1 MTRMNEERYKSLLIV
16 NESSDAQVTLYLYP
30 QWDFL
35 CWISFTSKIIKPNQK
50 YLHRSDDE
58 FNFEL
63 VAKFEDNRP
72 KKILRGPE
80 EWVEDK
86 LLKITKSFDVIEGK
100 LADFPEEKTVCFR
113 RLQRDKEL
121 NSTNGRRNLYE
132 ILGLNMD
139 EVRKMPKEEQI
150 KAIKKGFHR
159 EIQRWHPDKNFG
171 NDENAKEIIMA
182 HEILLDD
189 EKRARY
195 HNEADY
201 DAGWLSLKR
210 YKAIFKPECFS
221 EEQKTAYRHRMFMF
235 ALSVGV
241 TIGGIGLTVGTAG
254 AAAPAVIAIGGVFGG
269 GFIGGGLQSLQ
280 HTLNRGSVVDEC
292 DKKKWLLKAGIG
304 FVGGAVTGGAAVG
317 ITAGVAGLGSAAAA
331 VTTGQ
336 FVGTGAASGAV
347 GGVAS
352 SLASDTARKLV
363 DGENVT
369 WKQFIG
375 HAACGAAIGAAA
387 GAIGGA
393 VTKQVVAKHTTT
405 ASADL
410 NGEIGEQ
417 IAVLSGARRLQ
428 NTLARNI
435 SRAVTENGTE
445 SVMGSVAQFAEERLD
460 DSVENRKLG
469 EHIAKGAAN
478 AVATAIITPIKEIAI
493 GIGSHVKNEIGNK
506 MAVVKESKN
515 NASVRILKKS
525 EVRPKMRLRR
535 SVRNNENRI
544 NWNDSKGSAT
554 YQHLDAR
561 EPSADEGMALDTIYE
576 EEDGEQDA
584 DEFEENDDEPD
595 ADEFEENNDELD
607 ADEFEP
613 EGKKMKYVSEGK
625 WISKMVV
632 SYVLNGRETTQEVSG
647 SGQYVTLPSEARR
660 IEVRFQV
667 RRPFWGDIIK
677 YDRFEKCWCQSS
689 EPHVFRYDTPK
700 NRTFTISGNLWWE
713 AVTHVSNKRHD
724 EKRDS

>member
-1 MTRMNEERYKSLLIV
+1 MDEERYKSLLIV
-16 NESSDAQVTLYLYP
+16 NESSDAQVTLYIYP
-30 QWDFL
+30 RDFFY
-35 CWISFTSKIIKPNQK
+35 WISFTTKIIKPNQK

-58 FNFEL
+58 FNFKL
-63 VAKFEDNRP
+63 VARFEDNRP

-80 EWVEDK
+80 DWVEDK
-86 LLKITKSFDVIEGK
+86 LLKITESLKVIEGK

-113 RLQRDKEL
+113 KFQRDKEL
-121 NSTNGRRNLYE
+121 KSTNGRRNLYE

-150 KAIKKGFHR
+150 KAIKKGFR
-159 EIQRWHPDKNFG
+159 KEIQRWHPDKNFG
-171 NDENAKEIIMA
+171 SDENAKEIIMA

-210 YKAIFKPECFS
+210 YKAIFKPECFT
-221 EEQKTAYRHRMFMF
+221 EEQKTAYRDRMIMF
-235 ALSVGV
+235 AFSLGI
-241 TIGGIGLTVGTAG
+241 TIGGFFLTIGTAG
-254 AAAPAVIAIGGVFGG
+254 AAAPVAIALGGVFGG

-280 HTLNRGSVVDEC
+280 HTVNRGSVVDEC

-304 FVGGAVTGGAAVG
+304 FVGGAAAGGAAVG
-317 ITAGVAGLGSAAAA
+317 ITASVAASGLKSAAAA

-336 FVGTGAASGAV
+336 FVGIGAASGAV

-352 SLASDTARKLV
+352 SLASDATRKFV

-369 WKQFIG
+369 LKQLVG

-410 NGEIGEQ
+410 KGEIGEQ
-417 IAVLSGARRLQ
+417 IAVLSGARRLKD
-428 NTLARNI
+428 TLARNI
-435 SRAVTENGTE
+435 PRALTENGTE

-469 EHIAKGAAN
+469 KHIVKGAAN
-478 AVATAIITPIKEIAI
+478 ALATAFSTPIKEIAI

-561 EPSADEGMALDTIYE
+561 EPSADEGMVLDTIYE
-576 EEDGEQDA
+576 EKDGEQDA
-584 DEFEENDDEPD
+584 DEFDENDDEPD
-595 ADEFEENNDELD
+595 ADEFEEGNDEPD
-607 ADEFEP
+607 ADKFKQ
-613 EGKKMKYVSEGK
+613 EGKKMKYVSEGY

-647 SGQYVTLPSEARR
+647 SWKYVTLPTEARR

-677 YDRFEKCWCQSS
+677 YDRFKKCWCQPS
-689 EPHVFRYDTPK
+689 EPHVFRYDYPK
-700 NRTFTISGNLWWE
+700 ARTFIISGNLWWE
-713 AVTHVSNKRHD
+713 AVTHVSNEHHD